1 MPRYAKDTTLIL
13 HIGLHKTATSYIQNV
28 LSTRRIDLLSEG
40 ILYPTTGAVD
50 NVVLSTRPGA
60 QSGHAEFF
68 WAEDRRELMAQLL
81 NERPDAAGTVLL
93 SSEDFSLPRRRV
105 HTERFLRDFAAF
117 GTIKVVLVLRRQD
130 AWLESYY
137 KQFVDQYGNF
147 ETRSFDEFLRHAGP
161 NLIDFHTRFSPWRE
175 LVGPENFHAL
185 SYDDLP
191 GGAAICRRIL
201 EIAGVSGSLLDVG
214 ASTDTPVY
222 ESVRAIDTLGLRIL
236 NSYRLGDRDLRTR
249 LARSIYRAAPEGDIE
264 LMTPDMRKGIQ
275 EVCAPINE
283 RIEAEWF
290 SVPVPGLRF
299 ASLLGGTTTT
309 SPTGPEVVDYVDQVI
324 SLCEAARKSAND
336 GGSTP

>member
-1 MPRYAKDTTLIL
+1 MPKYAKDTTLIL

-50 NVVLSTRPGA
+50 NVVLSTRSGA

-93 SSEDFSLPRRRV
+93 SSEDFSLPRRRM
-105 HTERFLRDFAAF
+105 HTERLLRDFAAF

-236 NSYRLGDRDLRTR
+236 NSYRLDDRDLRTL
-249 LARSIYRAAPEGDIE
+249 LARSIYGAAPEGDIE

-290 SVPVPGLRF
+290 SEPVPGLRF
-299 ASLLGGTTTT
+299 ASLLGGTTTK
-309 SPTGPEVVDYVDQVI
+309 SPTGPEVVDYIDQVI

-336 GGSTP
+336 GGSAP